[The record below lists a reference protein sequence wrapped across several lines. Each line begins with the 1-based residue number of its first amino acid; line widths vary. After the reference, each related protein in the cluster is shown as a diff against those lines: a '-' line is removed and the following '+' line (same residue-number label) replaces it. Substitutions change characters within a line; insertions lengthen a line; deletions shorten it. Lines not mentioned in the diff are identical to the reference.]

1 MGNTPTG
8 FPASDT
14 STMSRSQS
22 SSLPPG
28 IRPSR
33 SGITPSW
40 PSSTPS
46 LDIKLKST
54 PSILHQTPT
63 SSPPVVETV
72 RSTSGTLLKEDILRK
87 SMLSPQLTLSSSPQR
102 STGSLLVPKK
112 VSRSMISHTRNSLT
126 STKLLHT
133 HPKWLEMLPR
143 RVPISHQLISVAP
156 PSSGPRTNSTSMPVS
171 PMEPSES
178 SPSSTTELEK
188 TDDFLGKIL
197 TYDLSA

>member
-1 MGNTPTG
+1 MG
-8 FPASDT
+8 
-14 STMSRSQS
+14 
-22 SSLPPG
+22 
-28 IRPSR
+28 
-33 SGITPSW
+33 
-40 PSSTPS
+40 
-46 LDIKLKST
+46 
-54 PSILHQTPT
+54 
-63 SSPPVVETV
+63 TV

-102 STGSLLVPKK
+102 STGSLLVPRK

-133 HPKWLEMLPR
+133 HPKRSENKLPR
-143 RVPISHQLISVAP
+143 SPTPSHQPQLVAP
-156 PSSGPRTNSTSMPVS
+156 PSSGPRTNSTSTLVS

-188 TDDFLGKIL
+188 TDDFLGKIF